1 MIMRFLQTNSEVKL
15 NAKKFKIV
23 TVLVLTL
30 FSGTVS
36 AHDCVLA
43 GNTASE
49 IYVYNS
55 CKNDL
60 ATRKAGH
67 DNENLK
73 ENAAALERE
82 NELLKRQLFWVREQ
96 LRKIF
101 TEIK

>member
-1 MIMRFLQTNSEVKL
+1 M
-15 NAKKFKIV
+15 NANKFKIV
-23 TVLVLTL
+23 TVLALTL

-36 AHDCVLA
+36 AHDCVLT

-82 NELLKRQLFWVREQ
+82 NELLKRKLFWVSEQ
-96 LRKIF
+96 LRKIV